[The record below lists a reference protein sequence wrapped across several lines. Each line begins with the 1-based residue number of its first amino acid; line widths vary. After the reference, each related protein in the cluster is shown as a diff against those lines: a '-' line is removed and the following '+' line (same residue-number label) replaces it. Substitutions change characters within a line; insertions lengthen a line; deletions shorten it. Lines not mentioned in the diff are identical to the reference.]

1 MSLLQLH
8 LDLVIIILTYL
19 WLKKRRERLTLIQ
32 ETYQFK
38 NYLDLDQE
46 SMKNIEILNEK
57 EFYILL
63 VKREKLVP
71 QLLLD
76 QVITNQALF

>member
-8 LDLVIIILTYL
+8 LDLVIMILTYR

-38 NYLDLDQE
+38 NYLDLDLV

-63 VKREKLVP
+63 VKRDKLVH

-76 QVITNQALF
+76 QVITNQVLF

>member
-8 LDLVIIILTYL
+8 LDLVIMILTYL

-71 QLLLD
+71 KLLLD

>member
-8 LDLVIIILTYL
+8 LDLVIMILTYL
-19 WLKKRRERLTLIQ
+19 WLKKRKERLTLIQ
-32 ETYQFK
+32 ETYKFK
-38 NYLDLDQE
+38 NYLDLDLE

>member
-8 LDLVIIILTYL
+8 LDLVIMIPTYL

-46 SMKNIEILNEK
+46 SMKNIEILNEE